1 MVLAAANCLQDGG
14 MKSLLERYNQLTE
27 AQKRRGLIAVL
38 LILGLVGVWLSG
50 REPEDSTPLLPPEAL
65 APVSST
71 IHIHVVG
78 EVANPGLYQLSVGSR
93 ASDAVERA
101 GGLTADAAQESVNLA
116 RILSDGEQLTVLSQ
130 EAMASG
136 SSGGLVSL
144 NRGTQA
150 DFESLSGIGP
160 ATSEKIIKYREAN
173 GGFSAIEELT
183 QVPGIGSK
191 LLASIREQLTL

>member
-1 MVLAAANCLQDGG
+1 MHDGG

-27 AQKRRGLIAVL
+27 SQKKRGLIAVL

-50 REPEDSTPLLPPEAL
+50 REEQQDSVPLLPPEAL
-65 APVSST
+65 APISST

-78 EVANPGLYQLSVGSR
+78 EVAHLGLYELPTGSR
-93 ASDAVERA
+93 ASDAVQSA
-101 GGLTADAAQESVNLA
+101 GGLTAEAAQESINLA
-116 RILSDGEQLTVLSQ
+116 RILSDGEQLTVLSI
-130 EAMASG
+130 EAMAAG
-136 SSGGLVSL
+136 NSGGKVSL
-144 NRGTQA
+144 NRGTQD

-191 LLASIREQLTL
+191 LLASIRDQLTL

>member
-1 MVLAAANCLQDGG
+1 MPDGG

-27 AQKRRGLIAVL
+27 SQKKRGLIAVL
-38 LILGLVGVWLSG
+38 LILGLIGVWLSG
-50 REPEDSTPLLPPEAL
+50 REEQQDSVPLLPPEAL
-65 APVSST
+65 APISST
-71 IHIHVVG
+71 IQIHVVG
-78 EVANPGLYQLSVGSR
+78 EVAHPGLYELPTGSR
-93 ASDAVERA
+93 ASDAVQSA
-101 GGLTADAAQESVNLA
+101 GGLTAEAAQESINLA
-116 RILSDGEQLTVLSQ
+116 RILSDGEQLTVLSI
-130 EAMASG
+130 EAMAAG
-136 SSGGLVSL
+136 NSGGKVSL

-191 LLASIREQLTL
+191 LLASIRDQLTL

>member
-1 MVLAAANCLQDGG
+1 MHDGG

-27 AQKRRGLIAVL
+27 SQKKRGLIAVL

-50 REPEDSTPLLPPEAL
+50 REEQQDSVPLLPPEAL
-65 APVSST
+65 APISST

-78 EVANPGLYQLSVGSR
+78 EVAHPGLYELPNGSR
-93 ASDAVERA
+93 ASDAVQSA
-101 GGLTADAAQESVNLA
+101 GGLTAEAAQESINLA
-116 RILSDGEQLTVLSQ
+116 RILSDGEQLTVLSI
-130 EAMASG
+130 EAMAAG
-136 SSGGLVSL
+136 NSGGKVSL
-144 NRGTQA
+144 NRGTQD

-191 LLASIREQLTL
+191 LLASIRDQLTL

>member
-1 MVLAAANCLQDGG
+1 
-14 MKSLLERYNQLTE
+14 MKSLLERYNRLTGG
-27 AQKRRGLIAVL
+27 QKRRGLIAVL

-50 REPEDSTPLLPPEAL
+50 RDEQQSSPPLLPPEAL
-65 APVSST
+65 APISST

-78 EVANPGLYQLSVGSR
+78 EVANPGLYELPVGSR
-93 ASDAVERA
+93 ASDAVQSA
-101 GGLTADAAQESVNLA
+101 GGLTANAAQESINLA
-116 RILSDGEQLTVLSQ
+116 RILSDGEQLTVLSH
-130 EAMASG
+130 EAMALG
-136 SSGGLVSL
+136 SSGGKVSL

-150 DFESLSGIGP
+150 DFESLNGIGP

-173 GGFSAIEELT
+173 GGFSTVEELT

>member
-1 MVLAAANCLQDGG
+1 MHDGG

-27 AQKRRGLIAVL
+27 SQKKRGLIAVL

-50 REPEDSTPLLPPEAL
+50 REEQQESVPLLPPEAL
-65 APVSST
+65 APISST

-78 EVANPGLYQLSVGSR
+78 EVAHPGLYELPTGSR
-93 ASDAVERA
+93 ASDAVQSA
-101 GGLTADAAQESVNLA
+101 GGLTAKAAQESINLA
-116 RILSDGEQLTVLSQ
+116 RILSDGEQLTVRSI
-130 EAMASG
+130 EAMAAG
-136 SSGGLVSL
+136 NSGGKVSL
-144 NRGTQA
+144 NRGTQD

-191 LLASIREQLTL
+191 LLASIRDQLTL

>member
-1 MVLAAANCLQDGG
+1 MHDGG

-27 AQKRRGLIAVL
+27 SQKKRGLIAVL

-50 REPEDSTPLLPPEAL
+50 REEQQDSVPLLPPEAL
-65 APVSST
+65 APISST

-78 EVANPGLYQLSVGSR
+78 EVAHPGLYELPTGSR
-93 ASDAVERA
+93 ASDAVQSA
-101 GGLTADAAQESVNLA
+101 GGLTAEAAQESINLA
-116 RILSDGEQLTVLSQ
+116 RILSDGEQLTILSI
-130 EAMASG
+130 EAMAAG
-136 SSGGLVSL
+136 NSGGKVSL
-144 NRGTQA
+144 NRGTQD

-191 LLASIREQLTL
+191 LLASIRDQLTL

>member
-1 MVLAAANCLQDGG
+1 MHDGG

-27 AQKRRGLIAVL
+27 SQKKRGLIAVL
-38 LILGLVGVWLSG
+38 LMLGLVGVWLSG
-50 REPEDSTPLLPPEAL
+50 REEQQESVPLLPPEAL
-65 APVSST
+65 APISST

-78 EVANPGLYQLSVGSR
+78 EVAHPGLYELPTGSR
-93 ASDAVERA
+93 ASDAVQSA
-101 GGLTADAAQESVNLA
+101 GGLTAEAAQQSINLA
-116 RILSDGEQLTVLSQ
+116 RILSDGEQLTVLSI
-130 EAMASG
+130 EAMAAG
-136 SSGGLVSL
+136 NSGGKVSL

-191 LLASIREQLTL
+191 LLASIRDQLTL

>member
-1 MVLAAANCLQDGG
+1 MHDGG

-27 AQKRRGLIAVL
+27 SQKKRGLIAVL

-50 REPEDSTPLLPPEAL
+50 REEQQDSVPLLPPEAL
-65 APVSST
+65 APISST

-78 EVANPGLYQLSVGSR
+78 EVAHPGLYELPTGSR
-93 ASDAVERA
+93 ASDAVQSA
-101 GGLTADAAQESVNLA
+101 GGLTAEAAQESINLA
-116 RILSDGEQLTVLSQ
+116 RILSDGEQLTVLSI
-130 EAMASG
+130 EAMAAG
-136 SSGGLVSL
+136 NSGGKVSL
-144 NRGTQA
+144 NRGTQD

-191 LLASIREQLTL
+191 LLASIRDQLTL

>member
-1 MVLAAANCLQDGG
+1 MHDGG

-27 AQKRRGLIAVL
+27 SQKKRGLIAVL

-50 REPEDSTPLLPPEAL
+50 REEQQDSVPLLPPEAL
-65 APVSST
+65 APISST

-78 EVANPGLYQLSVGSR
+78 EVAHPGLYELPTGSR
-93 ASDAVERA
+93 ASDAVQSA
-101 GGLTADAAQESVNLA
+101 GGLTAEAAQQSINLA
-116 RILSDGEQLTVLSQ
+116 RILSDGEQLTVLSI
-130 EAMASG
+130 EAMAAG
-136 SSGGLVSL
+136 NSGGKVSL

-191 LLASIREQLTL
+191 LLASIRDQLTL

>member
-1 MVLAAANCLQDGG
+1 MHDGG

-27 AQKRRGLIAVL
+27 SQKKRGLIAVL

-50 REPEDSTPLLPPEAL
+50 REEQQDSVPLLPPEAL
-65 APVSST
+65 APISST

-78 EVANPGLYQLSVGSR
+78 EVAHPGLYELPTGSR
-93 ASDAVERA
+93 ASDAVQSA
-101 GGLTADAAQESVNLA
+101 GGLTAEAAQESINLA
-116 RILSDGEQLTVLSQ
+116 RILSDGEQLTVLSI
-130 EAMASG
+130 EAMAAG
-136 SSGGLVSL
+136 NSGGKVSL

-191 LLASIREQLTL
+191 LLASIRDQLTL

>member
-1 MVLAAANCLQDGG
+1 MHDGG

-27 AQKRRGLIAVL
+27 SQKKRGLIAVL
-38 LILGLVGVWLSG
+38 LILGLIGVWLSG
-50 REPEDSTPLLPPEAL
+50 REEQQDSVPLLPPEAI
-65 APVSST
+65 APISST

-78 EVANPGLYQLSVGSR
+78 EVARPGLYELPTGSR
-93 ASDAVERA
+93 ASDAVQSA
-101 GGLTADAAQESVNLA
+101 GGLTAEAAQESINLA
-116 RILSDGEQLTVLSQ
+116 RILSDGEQLTVLSI

-136 SSGGLVSL
+136 SSGGKVSL
-144 NRGTQA
+144 NRGNQA

-191 LLASIREQLTL
+191 LLASIRDQLTL

>member
-1 MVLAAANCLQDGG
+1 MHDGG

-27 AQKRRGLIAVL
+27 SQKKRGLIAVL

-50 REPEDSTPLLPPEAL
+50 REEQQDSVPLLPPEAL
-65 APVSST
+65 APISST

-78 EVANPGLYQLSVGSR
+78 EVAHPGLYELPTGSR
-93 ASDAVERA
+93 ASDAVQSA
-101 GGLTADAAQESVNLA
+101 GGLTAKAAQESINLA
-116 RILSDGEQLTVLSQ
+116 RILSDGEQLTVLSI
-130 EAMASG
+130 EAMAAG
-136 SSGGLVSL
+136 NSGGKVSL
-144 NRGTQA
+144 NRGTQD

-191 LLASIREQLTL
+191 LLASIRDQLTL

>member
-1 MVLAAANCLQDGG
+1 MHDGG

-27 AQKRRGLIAVL
+27 SQKKRGLIAVL

-50 REPEDSTPLLPPEAL
+50 REEQQDSVPLLPPEAL
-65 APVSST
+65 APISST

-78 EVANPGLYQLSVGSR
+78 EVAHPGLYELPTGSR
-93 ASDAVERA
+93 ASDAVQSA
-101 GGLTADAAQESVNLA
+101 GGLTAEAAQESINLA
-116 RILSDGEQLTVLSQ
+116 RILSDGEQLTVLSI

-136 SSGGLVSL
+136 NSGGKVSL

-191 LLASIREQLTL
+191 LLASIRDQLTL

>member
-1 MVLAAANCLQDGG
+1 

-27 AQKRRGLIAVL
+27 SQKKRGLIAVL

-50 REPEDSTPLLPPEAL
+50 REEQQDSVPLLPPEAL
-65 APVSST
+65 APISST

-78 EVANPGLYQLSVGSR
+78 EVAHPGLYELPTGSR
-93 ASDAVERA
+93 ASDAVQSA
-101 GGLTADAAQESVNLA
+101 GGLTAEAAQESINLA
-116 RILSDGEQLTVLSQ
+116 RILSDGEQLTVLSI
-130 EAMASG
+130 EAMAAG
-136 SSGGLVSL
+136 NSGGKVSL

-191 LLASIREQLTL
+191 LLASIRDQLTL

>member
-1 MVLAAANCLQDGG
+1 MHDGG

-27 AQKRRGLIAVL
+27 SQKKRGLIAVL

-50 REPEDSTPLLPPEAL
+50 REEQQDSVPLLPPEAL
-65 APVSST
+65 APISST

-78 EVANPGLYQLSVGSR
+78 EVAHPGLYELPTGSR
-93 ASDAVERA
+93 ASDAVQSA
-101 GGLTADAAQESVNLA
+101 GGLTAEAAQESINLA
-116 RILSDGEQLTVLSQ
+116 RILSDGEQLTVLSI
-130 EAMASG
+130 EAMAAG
-136 SSGGLVSL
+136 NSGGIVSL
-144 NRGTQA
+144 NRGTQD

-191 LLASIREQLTL
+191 LLASIRDQLTL